1 MVTAGPLPYL
11 CCQLAWA
18 PCPQCPVHY
27 QEDFLEE
34 VLMLVPSPVSFCRNR
49 EAALCAC
56 AQRLWGLI
64 SFSGISPELEC
75 FLERM
80 PIAGRG
86 TGISASPWAPRDGE
100 PTHGHTPAGGV
111 RPRVCRSAS
120 PTPP

>member
-64 SFSGISPELEC
+64 SFSGISPELG
-75 FLERM
+75 
-80 PIAGRG
+80 ASWKGGRLQRG
-86 TGISASPWAPRDGE
+86 ALASLPLPGLRGM
-100 PTHGHTPAGGV
+100 G
-111 RPRVCRSAS
+111 S
-120 PTPP
+120 